1 MFLNCKTNEN
11 VMPPEKI
18 QVSARISKEL
28 HDKCI
33 QLYDNMTTAII
44 TGLETAC
51 KSNENNCKT
60 DENNCKTDENSNK
73 ELSALLEEKDRH
85 IEYLKGQITVKD
97 QQLDKQA
104 FSLQSVIQENSR
116 LNVKLLPE
124 APGEKK
130 KPFWKFW

>member
-44 TGLETAC
+44 TGLEMAC
-51 KSNENNCKT
+51 KSSENNCNI
-60 DENNCKTDENSNK
+60 DENNCNIGENSNK
-73 ELSALLEEKDRH
+73 ELNALLEEKDRH
-85 IEYLKGQITVKD
+85 IETLKKELEISQETHRNYM
-97 QQLDKQA
+97 
-104 FSLQSVIQENSR
+104 LQMQTLINQ
-116 LNVKLLPE
+116 KAIE
-124 APGEKK
+124 APGAK
-130 KPFWKFW
+130 KPWWRFW

>member
-44 TGLETAC
+44 TGLEMAC
-51 KSNENNCKT
+51 KSNENTCKSN
-60 DENNCKTDENSNK
+60 ENPCKTDENSNK

-85 IEYLKGQITVKD
+85 IETLKNELGISQETHRNYM
-97 QQLDKQA
+97 
-104 FSLQSVIQENSR
+104 LQMQTLINQ
-116 LNVKLLPE
+116 KAIE